1 MIIKTSILMNH
12 VIELVRFTL
21 FIFHCPFSINITSH
35 FSLLTSNFSL
45 HTSHFQLLTSSASSV
60 AQVAASMT
68 LPYSVMA

>member
-35 FSLLTSNFSL
+35 FQLLTSNFS
-45 HTSHFQLLTSSASSV
+45 LLTSSASSV